1 RRCYTMPKSAKLLN
15 VMIYLINKTIYEV
28 MGENSRILSR
38 LSAKYIVNYLDSQSI
53 IDKNNLTEEGLKKAF
68 NEEMGLA
75 DDLLFDCSGDDAVLT
90 VINPVLKESIIE
102 LNKENIPITV
112 APCIIYVYLLGDLY
126 NHKVSFQKVEYDEEN
141 NNTVWTFKK
150 HY

>member
-1 RRCYTMPKSAKLLN
+1 MPKSAKLLN
-15 VMIYLINKTIYEV
+15 VIIYLINKTIYKV
-28 MGENSRILSR
+28 MGENSRTLSR

-102 LNKENIPITV
+102 LNKENIPITI

>member
-1 RRCYTMPKSAKLLN
+1 MPKSAKLLN